1 MKKMKDVG
9 ISAQRPPALD
19 LDMLECTPAGSP
31 DTDSIDHVT
40 YDDVP
45 TILGA
50 PLSEIKVEDRPH
62 ALRGAQILAQ
72 CLTLEGVDVLF
83 GYPGGANLEIFDV
96 LQEYGIRCIRVE
108 HEQGAVHAAE
118 GFARATGRVGVCL
131 ATSGPGAT
139 NLVTGIADAN
149 SDSVPIVALT
159 GNVPSHLLGK
169 NAFQE
174 VDIVAITTP
183 ITKKSFLIDRVA
195 HIPTVVRQAFAL
207 AAGNRPGPVLIDI
220 PKDIQQHYPRD
231 PEGNYTPPR
240 MPAAI
245 ALPEPPIGPILP
257 AQLAVCCQLIRDAHR
272 PILYVGG
279 GVASSDTGPLL
290 LQLAEKLGC
299 PVTTTVMGLGTFPPD
314 HPLAL
319 HVLGMHGTK
328 YANVAVNEADLVVAV
343 GVRFDDRVTGKV
355 SEFIKHGQIIHI
367 DIDRSELNKNKPA
380 TLPICADLR
389 RALQQLVDTVQPGD
403 YTHWVRYVT
412 GLREKYPLAV
422 ADDRDLTAQY
432 TIALLSRLTDGNALV
447 TLGVGQHQIW
457 AMQHYRARQP
467 RSFLSSSGFGT
478 MGFGL
483 PAAIG
488 AKSGCPER
496 LVIDIDGDGSV
507 NMTIHELST
516 CHRYGVG
523 VKVVVMNNQWLGM
536 VRQWQDMVYQGR
548 RADSHLGDPTT
559 TAVERVGEAD
569 IYPDFVSIAHGY
581 RVTAERVSRKE
592 DLRAAYERMLADPHE
607 PYLLD
612 IIIRPEENVYPMIPA
627 GATYKDIIM
636 SDADL
641 GKGPGTSGQ
650 GSNS

>member
-1 MKKMKDVG
+1 MYEADPAVG
-9 ISAQRPPALD
+9 QQTSA
-19 LDMLECTPAGSP
+19 
-31 DTDSIDHVT
+31 DSVDHVT
-40 YDDVP
+40 YEDVS

-50 PLSEIKVEDRPH
+50 PLSEIKVEDHQH

-72 CLTLEGVDVLF
+72 SLIFEGVDVLF

-108 HEQGAVHAAE
+108 HEQGAAHAAE
-118 GFARATGRVGVCL
+118 GFARATGKVGVCL

-149 SDSVPIVALT
+149 SDSVPIVAIT

-174 VDIVAITTP
+174 VDIVSITTP
-183 ITKKSFLIDRVA
+183 VTKKSFLVDRVA
-195 HIPTVVRQAFAL
+195 HIPTVVKQAFAL

-231 PEGNYTPPR
+231 PDGNYTPPR
-240 MPAAI
+240 MPAVI
-245 ALPEPPIGPILP
+245 APPEPPVGPLHPYQLEECCRIIRE
-257 AQLAVCCQLIRDAHR
+257 AQR

-279 GVASSDTGPLL
+279 GVTSSDTAPLL
-290 LQLAEKLGC
+290 VQLAEKLGC
-299 PVTTTVMGLGTFPPD
+299 PVTTTIMGLGVFPPG

-319 HVLGMHGTK
+319 HVLGMHGAK
-328 YANVAVNEADLVVAV
+328 YANVAINEADLVLAI

-355 SEFIKHGQIIHI
+355 SEFIKHGKIIHI
-367 DIDRSELNKNKPA
+367 DVDRTELNKNKPV

-389 RALQQLVDTVQPGD
+389 LALQQLIDAAQPGD
-403 YTHWVRYVT
+403 YAAWVDYVT
-412 GLREKYPLAV
+412 SLRARYPLTA
-422 ADDRDLTAQY
+422 AEAPELTPQY
-432 TIALLSRLTDGNALV
+432 AIALLSDLTDGNALI
-447 TLGVGQHQIW
+447 TLGVGQHQMW
-457 AMQHYRARQP
+457 AMQHYQVRQP

-488 AKSGCPER
+488 AKIGCPQR
-496 LVIDIDGDGSV
+496 MVIDIDGDGSL

-523 VKVVVMNNQWLGM
+523 VKVVVINNQWLGM
-536 VRQWQDMVYQGR
+536 VRQWQDMIYKGR
-548 RADSHLGDPTT
+548 RAESNLGDPTT
-559 TAVERVGEAD
+559 AVKREGETD
-569 IYPDFVSIAHGY
+569 IYPDFLTIAHGY
-581 RVTAERVSRKE
+581 RVKAERVSRKE
-592 DLRAAYERMLADPHE
+592 ELRAAYERMLTNPDE

-612 IIIRPEENVYPMIPA
+612 IIVRPEENVYPMIPA

-636 SDADL
+636 SEDDL
-641 GKGPGTSGQ
+641 KKDTGANKQ
-650 GSNS
+650 GANI

>member
-1 MKKMKDVG
+1 
-9 ISAQRPPALD
+9 
-19 LDMLECTPAGSP
+19 
-31 DTDSIDHVT
+31 
-40 YDDVP
+40 
-45 TILGA
+45 
-50 PLSEIKVEDRPH
+50 
-62 ALRGAQILAQ
+62 LRGAQILAR
-72 CLTLEGVDVLF
+72 CLTLEGVEVLF

-108 HEQGAVHAAE
+108 HEQGAAHAAE
-118 GFARATGRVGVCL
+118 GFARATGKVGVCL

-149 SDSVPIVALT
+149 SDSVPIVAIT

-174 VDIVAITTP
+174 VDIVAITIP
-183 ITKKSFLIDRVA
+183 ITKKSFLVDRVA
-195 HIPTVVRQAFAL
+195 NIPTVVKQAFAL

-245 ALPEPPIGPILP
+245 APPEPSIGPIV
-257 AQLAVCCQLIRDAHR
+257 ASQLEVCCQLIRTARR

-279 GVASSDTGPLL
+279 GVTSADAGSLL
-290 LQLAEKLGC
+290 VQLAEKLGC
-299 PVTTTVMGLGTFPPD
+299 PVTTTIMGLGTFPPD

-328 YANVAVNEADLVVAV
+328 YANVAINEADLVLAV

-355 SEFIKHGQIIHI
+355 SEFIKHVTIIHI
-367 DIDRSELNKNKPA
+367 DIDRAELNKNKPV

-389 RALQQLVDTVQPGD
+389 QALQQLVEAVQPGD
-403 YTHWVRYVT
+403 YREWIHYVT
-412 GLREKYPLAV
+412 RLREHYPLTV
-422 ADDRDLTAQY
+422 AAAPELTPQY
-432 TIALLSRLTDGNALV
+432 AIALLSDLTDGNALV
-447 TLGVGQHQIW
+447 TLGVGQHQMW
-457 AMQHYRARQP
+457 AMQHYRVRRP

-488 AKSGCPER
+488 AKVGCPER
-496 LVIDIDGDGSV
+496 MVVDIDGDGSL

-516 CHRYGVG
+516 CHRYGIG
-523 VKVVVMNNQWLGM
+523 VKVVVINNQWLGM
-536 VRQWQDMVYQGR
+536 VRQWQDMIYQGR
-548 RADSHLGDPTT
+548 RAESSLSDPATT
-559 TAVERVGEAD
+559 VKRAGETD
-569 IYPDFVSIAHGY
+569 IYPDFLAIARGY
-581 RVTAERVSRKE
+581 RVTAERVSDKE
-592 DLRAAYERMLADPHE
+592 ELRAAYERMLADPDE

-612 IIIRPEENVYPMIPA
+612 LIVRPEENVYPMIPA
-627 GATYKDIIM
+627 GATYQDIIM
-636 SDADL
+636 SDDDL
-641 GKGPGTSGQ
+641 KQGPGTSKQ
-650 GSNS
+650 GSNV

>member
-1 MKKMKDVG
+1 MTLRDSLNLERQG
-9 ISAQRPPALD
+9 CAID
-19 LDMLECTPAGSP
+19 LNVASHPLPVENE
-31 DTDSIDHVT
+31 TDSVDQVT
-40 YDDVP
+40 YEDVP

-50 PLSEIKVEDRPH
+50 PLSEIRLEDRAQ

-72 CLTLEGVDVLF
+72 CLTLEGVEVLF

-108 HEQGAVHAAE
+108 HEQGAAHAAE
-118 GFARATGRVGVCL
+118 GFARATGKVGVCL

-149 SDSVPIVALT
+149 SDSVPIVAIT

-174 VDIVAITTP
+174 VNIVAITTP
-183 ITKKSFLIDRVA
+183 ITKKSFLIESVA
-195 HIPTVVRQAFAL
+195 TIPTVVRQAFAL

-220 PKDIQQHYPRD
+220 PKDVQQHYPRD

-240 MPAAI
+240 MPAEI
-245 ALPEPPIGPILP
+245 ASPEPPIGSISSS
-257 AQLAVCCQLIRDAHR
+257 QLEVCCQLIRTARR
-272 PILYVGG
+272 PLLYVGG
-279 GVASSDTGPLL
+279 GVTSSDTGPLL
-290 LQLAEKLGC
+290 QQLAEKLGC
-299 PVTTTVMGLGTFPPD
+299 PVTTTIMGLGTFPPE
-314 HPLAL
+314 HPLSL

-328 YANVAVNEADLVVAV
+328 YANVAINEADLVVAV

-355 SEFIKHGQIIHI
+355 SEFIKHGKIIHI
-367 DIDRSELNKNKPA
+367 DIDRTELNKNKPV

-389 RALQQLVDTVQPGD
+389 QALQQLVEAVQPGE
-403 YTHWVRYVT
+403 YTEWVRYVT
-412 GLREKYPLAV
+412 DLKERYPLMA
-422 ADDRDLTAQY
+422 ADDPALTPQY
-432 TIALLSRLTDGNALV
+432 AIALLSHLTNGNAIV
-447 TLGVGQHQIW
+447 ALGVGQHQMW
-457 AMQHYRARQP
+457 AMQHYQVHQP

-488 AKSGCPER
+488 AKIGCPER
-496 LVIDIDGDGSV
+496 LVIDIDGDGSL

-523 VKVVVMNNQWLGM
+523 VKVVVINNQWLGM
-536 VRQWQDMVYQGR
+536 VRQWQDMIYQGR
-548 RADSHLGDPTT
+548 RADSSLADPTT
-559 TAVERVGEAD
+559 AVKPASETD
-569 IYPDFVSIAHGY
+569 IYPDFPAIARGY

-592 DLRAAYERMLADPHE
+592 DLRAAYERMLADPEE

-612 IIIRPEENVYPMIPA
+612 IIVRLEENVYPMIPA
-627 GATYKDIIM
+627 GGTYKDIIM
-636 SDADL
+636 SDDDL
-641 GKGPGTSGQ
+641 QKGAGTSKQ
-650 GSNS
+650 GANI